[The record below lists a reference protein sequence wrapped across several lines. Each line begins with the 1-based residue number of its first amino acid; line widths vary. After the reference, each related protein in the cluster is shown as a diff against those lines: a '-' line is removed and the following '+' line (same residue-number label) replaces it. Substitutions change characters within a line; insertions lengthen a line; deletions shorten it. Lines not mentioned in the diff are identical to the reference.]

1 MWEAPKDDLT
11 TFPPLWNVKGNRGT
25 ALTFSSLGPISYPLL
40 GKTRGLSP
48 YFQTLYCNVYVP
60 NARSNE
66 NTCPAPRTP
75 GAPIVNSNIKFPPSA
90 E

>member
-1 MWEAPKDDLT
+1 METAP
-11 TFPPLWNVKGNRGT
+11 TFSPLWNVEGNKGT

-75 GAPIVNSNIKFPPSA
+75 GAPIVNSNIKFPPSSV
-90 E
+90 